1 MEFELRGNFFDGS
14 FTFPKTTGPE
24 ATDFFIDKHCP
35 AQLELHLWRCLVD
48 YSHVEPIIESSL
60 NGFQTWKKT
69 SYEERIQSL
78 KRYQEQVVLRKK
90 ELAISIALETGKPIW
105 QNLDEIE
112 NAISYIDIL
121 ISKSEEILNYQSFFD
136 ENNNI
141 KKGSTLKPM
150 GPQLILGSFID
161 PCFIASSKI
170 TTALLAGNSVI
181 FKPSEKTC
189 YTGELLL
196 DCFIEASFPKGVI
209 NLIQGGD
216 EVGRRLS
223 LNKTIKGVFLTGSV
237 ETGKKIIQATHDDL
251 RKVVNLEL
259 GGKNTTIIC
268 EDANI
273 ENALNETIKGSFLF
287 SGQHCSS
294 SGIALIQKS
303 LLDSFIKTF
312 HQTAKRIIVDHPTKY
327 EQEPFMGPL
336 VDKKAVDN
344 YLLYMGMAKREGIEE
359 IMRGKILTKEF
370 SGHYV
375 SPSIH
380 YSEKFN
386 PKSLFIN
393 SEILGPNCTFI
404 PFETIEEAIDIV
416 NQMPYGFTTSVFT
429 KNEKIISSCIHQLD
443 IGYINFN
450 KSTMHKD
457 LELTFTNLKNSGNGK
472 PTGPGALTSCA
483 NQISHF
489 ESKHTDE
496 NSKLIG
502 LN

>member
-1 MEFELRGNFFDGS
+1 MEFELKGNFFDGN

-24 ATDFFIDKHCP
+24 ATDFFIDKYCP
-35 AQLELHLWRCLVD
+35 AQLDLKLWRCLVD
-48 YSHVEPIIESSL
+48 YSHVDPTIESSL
-60 NGFQTWKKT
+60 NGFKLWKQT

-78 KRYQEQVVLRKK
+78 KRYQEHVVLRKK
-90 ELAISIALETGKPIW
+90 ELATSVSLETGKPIW
-105 QNLDEIE
+105 ESLQEIE
-112 NAISYIDIL
+112 NVISYVDIL
-121 ISKSEEILNYQSFFD
+121 ISKSDELLKHPTFSD
-136 ENNNI
+136 ENKDI
-141 KKGSTLKPM
+141 RKGSILKPM
-150 GPQLILGSFID
+150 GPNLILGSFID

-170 TTALLAGNSVI
+170 TTALLAGNSII

-189 YTGELLL
+189 YSGELLI
-196 DCFIEASFPKGVI
+196 DCFIKASFPKGVI

-216 EVGRRLS
+216 EIGRRLS
-223 LNKTIKGVFLTGSV
+223 LNKTIKGVFLTGSI

-251 RKVVNLEL
+251 RKVVSLEL

-273 ENALNETIKGSFLF
+273 ENALTETTKGSFLS

-294 SGIALIQKS
+294 SGITLVHKS
-303 LLDSFIKTF
+303 IIDSFIKTF

-327 EQEPFMGPL
+327 KKEPFMGPL

-359 IMRGKILTKEF
+359 LMRGKILTKEF

-404 PFETIEEAIDIV
+404 PFETIDEAINIV
-416 NQMPYGFTTSVFT
+416 NQMQYGFTTSVFT
-429 KNEKIISSCIHQLD
+429 KNEKTISSCIYELD

-450 KSTMHKD
+450 KSTMNKD
-457 LELTFTNLKNSGNGK
+457 LSLTFANLKNSGNGK

-483 NQISHF
+483 YKVSHF
-489 ESKHTDE
+489 ESTNTDE
-496 NSKLIG
+496 NSTLLG
-502 LN
+502 LD